1 MTGSTWVLWW
11 KDAQGTASLGLL
23 QERLLRGLRANLR
36 GRWSMDTKL
45 FHSTHNF
52 AAQQNIKLPSS
63 SDPVRRREA
72 EGRGM
77 GAVGGTASDQSMY
90 LVVRGQGAG
99 RRQFYVMASNRLV
112 VETEPE
118 MEAVVLR
125 LKNLWAP
132 RQAARI
138 EGYSYEGDDWVIRTG
153 NLMVGT
159 SYKGLVIEIN
169 YLPCSN
175 PDQTRGLMRELLL
188 MILPPDAHVDANIG
202 VDYARAGLDP
212 TRMTECHTAY
222 QYVHLFTQ
230 SSLL

>member
-23 QERLLRGLRANLR
+23 QERLLRGLRANLQ

-45 FHSTHNF
+45 FHSPHNF
-52 AAQQNIKLPSS
+52 VEQQNIKLPSENI
-63 SDPVRRREA
+63 RRA
-72 EGRGM
+72 ESR
-77 GAVGGTASDQSMY
+77 GTASDQSMY
-90 LVVRGQGAG
+90 LVVRGQGAS
-99 RRQFYVMASNRLV
+99 RRQFYVMASNRMV

-118 MEAVVLR
+118 MESVVLR
-125 LKNLWAP
+125 LKNLWTP

-175 PDQTRGLMRELLL
+175 PEQTRGLMRELLL
-188 MILPPDAHVDANIG
+188 MILPPDAQVDANNG
-202 VDYARAGLDP
+202 VDYRRAGLDP
-212 TRMTECHTAY
+212 KRMTDCHTAY

>member
-1 MTGSTWVLWW
+1 MAGSTWVLWW

-23 QERLLRGLRANLR
+23 QERLLRGLRANLK

-45 FHSTHNF
+45 FHSPHNF
-52 AAQQNIKLPSS
+52 VEQQNIKLPSENI
-63 SDPVRRREA
+63 RRA
-72 EGRGM
+72 ESR
-77 GAVGGTASDQSMY
+77 GTASDQSMY
-90 LVVRGQGAG
+90 LVVRGQGAS
-99 RRQFYVMASNRLV
+99 RRQFYVMASNRMV

-118 MEAVVLR
+118 MESVVLR
-125 LKNLWAP
+125 LKNLWTP

-175 PDQTRGLMRELLL
+175 PEQTRGLMRELLL
-188 MILPPDAHVDANIG
+188 MILPPDAQVDANNG
-202 VDYARAGLDP
+202 VDYRRAGLDP
-212 TRMTECHTAY
+212 KRMTDCHTAY

>member
-11 KDAQGTASLGLL
+11 RDAQGTASLGQL
-23 QERLLRGLRANLR
+23 QERLLRGLRATLR

-45 FHSTHNF
+45 YHSPYNF
-52 AAQQNIKLPSS
+52 VDHQHLKVSTANAQPA
-63 SDPVRRREA
+63 R
-72 EGRGM
+72 
-77 GAVGGTASDQSMY
+77 GTASDQSIY
-90 LVVRGQGAG
+90 LVVRGHGAS
-99 RRQFYVMASNRLV
+99 RRQYFVLASNRVV

-118 MEAVVLR
+118 MESILVR
-125 LKNLWAP
+125 LKNLWTP
-132 RQAARI
+132 RQTARI

-159 SYKGLVIEIN
+159 SYKGLIIEIN

-175 PDQTRGLMRELLL
+175 PEQTRELMRELLG
-188 MILPPDAHVDANIG
+188 MILPADAQIDPNNG
-202 VDYARAGLDP
+202 VDYRRASLDP
-212 TRMTECHTAY
+212 FCMTDRHTAY

>member
-23 QERLLRGLRANLR
+23 QERLLRGLRANLK

-45 FHSTHNF
+45 FHSPHNYVD
-52 AAQQNIKLPSS
+52 QQNIKLPSENI
-63 SDPVRRREA
+63 RRA
-72 EGRGM
+72 ESR
-77 GAVGGTASDQSMY
+77 GTASDQSMY
-90 LVVRGQGAG
+90 LVVRGQGAS
-99 RRQFYVMASNRLV
+99 RRQFYVMASNRMV

-118 MEAVVLR
+118 MESVVLR
-125 LKNLWAP
+125 LKNLWTP

-175 PDQTRGLMRELLL
+175 PEQTRGLMRELLL
-188 MILPPDAHVDANIG
+188 MILPPDAQVDANNG
-202 VDYARAGLDP
+202 VDYRRAGLDP
-212 TRMTECHTAY
+212 KRMTDCHTAY

>member
-1 MTGSTWVLWW
+1 MAGSTWVLWW

-23 QERLLRGLRANLR
+23 QDRLLRGLRATLR

-45 FHSTHNF
+45 FHSPHNF
-52 AAQQNIKLPSS
+52 TELQNLKVSS
-63 SDPVRRREA
+63 A
-72 EGRGM
+72 GRQPA
-77 GAVGGTASDQSMY
+77 GAPGTASDQSMY
-90 LVVRGQGAG
+90 MVVRGQGAS
-99 RRQFYVMASNRLV
+99 RRQFFVMASNRVV

-118 MEAVVLR
+118 MESMVLR
-125 LKNLWAP
+125 LKNLWTP
-132 RQAARI
+132 RQMARI

-159 SYKGLVIEIN
+159 SYKGLIIEIN

-175 PDQTRGLMRELLL
+175 PVQTRGLMRELLV
-188 MILPPDAHVDANIG
+188 MILPQDAQIDPNNG
-202 VDYARAGLDP
+202 VDYQRAALDP
-212 TRMTECHTAY
+212 NKMTDRHTAY